1 MVVSFRLSL
10 AAAGIATALLAGS
23 APGATPEPALFQGKG
38 TIVFSCSGCPLQ
50 RAGTGLYT
58 VSASGQGLRKLP
70 TTLSPYRPRWSP
82 KGLFVAFTHRL
93 SRIAKLA
100 VPNGRAR
107 LLTNPCVE
115 CAEDPAWSPDGRRI
129 AFMHKGRL
137 FTMRSDGTNERRLL
151 RRRERG
157 FSAPDWSP
165 DGRRIAIVLN
175 GSKIAVLN
183 ADGTRFRFIRGI
195 SARYPRWSPDG
206 KLIAFIG
213 SPNGDTPALMVMR
226 PDGSGRRI
234 VVQRAD
240 LAFNVTPA
248 WSPDGRYLLFTV
260 LFEYDE
266 QDDYSGHEFLVAPL
280 DGSPL
285 RRIEI
290 AGLPKDT
297 YSEIYGIDWTRRAL
311 SS

>member
-1 MVVSFRLSL
+1 MGLRRGLVT
-10 AAAGIATALLAGS
+10 AGIATAVLAGT
-23 APGATPEPALFQGKG
+23 AGGATPEPALFQGRG
-38 TIVFSCSGCPLQ
+38 TIVFSCSGCPLKN
-50 RAGTGLYT
+50 TGPALYT
-58 VSASGQGLRKLP
+58 VSASGLGLRKLP
-70 TTLSPYRPRWSP
+70 TTLSPYMPRWSP
-82 KGLFVAFTHRL
+82 RGLFVAFTHRF

-107 LLTNPCVE
+107 LVTNPCVE
-115 CAEDPAWSPDGRRI
+115 CAADPAWSPDGRRI
-129 AFMHKGRL
+129 AFMHEGRL
-137 FTMRSDGTNERRLL
+137 FTMRSDGSSERRLL

-157 FSAPDWSP
+157 FAAPDWSP
-165 DGRRIAIVLN
+165 DGRRIAFDLH
-175 GSKIAVLN
+175 GSKIAVVN

-195 SARYPRWSPDG
+195 SARFPRWSPNG

-213 SPNGDTPALMVMR
+213 WPNGGSPALMVMK
-226 PDGSGRRI
+226 PDGSGRRVI
-234 VVQRAD
+234 VQRDD
-240 LAFNVTPA
+240 LDFNVTPA

-260 LFEYDE
+260 LFEYDKE
-266 QDDYSGHEFLVAPL
+266 EDYSGHEFLVAPL

-290 AGLPKDT
+290 ADLPKDT

>member
-1 MVVSFRLSL
+1 MAVWFRQGL
-10 AAAGIATALLAGS
+10 AAAGIATAVLAGT
-23 APGATPEPALFQGKG
+23 APAATPEPALFQGQG
-38 TIVFSCSGCPLQ
+38 TIVFSCSGCPLK
-50 RAGTGLYT
+50 RNGPALYT
-58 VSASGQGLRKLP
+58 VSASGRGLRKLP

-82 KGLFVAFTHRL
+82 KGLFVAFHHRF

-115 CAEDPAWSPDGRRI
+115 CAADPAWSPDGRRI
-129 AFMHKGRL
+129 AFIHEGRL

-151 RRRERG
+151 RRRERAFG
-157 FSAPDWSP
+157 APDWSP
-165 DGRRIAIVLN
+165 DGRRIAIGLS

-195 SARYPRWSPDG
+195 HARYPRWSPNG

-213 SPNGDTPALMVMR
+213 WPNGDGPALMVMR
-226 PDGSGRRI
+226 PDGSGRRT

-240 LAFNVTPA
+240 LDFNMAPA

-266 QDDYSGHEFLVAPL
+266 QDDLSGHEFLVAPL

-290 AGLPKDT
+290 GELPKHT